1 MEVVDRKP
9 VPVYEVVCPE
19 CQSTIRYKACEV
31 SFSHI
36 TCPVCGIPIWAST
49 VCGVSFIVQKE
60 ENEDA

>member
-1 MEVVDRKP
+1 MEIVDRKP

-49 VCGVSFIVQKE
+49 VCGVSFVGPKE
-60 ENEDA
+60 VSEDV